1 MHIVGGR
8 GRVLGCERIIG
19 KGISMTTVMM
29 MMMTTMMLMLMTMML
44 MMMTMMM
51 IMIMMARASIG
62 QRSEL

>member
-29 MMMTTMMLMLMTMML
+29 MMMMTMMTILMTMML
-44 MMMTMMM
+44 MMMMMV
-51 IMIMMARASIG
+51 MIMMARASIG
-62 QRSEL
+62 QRSGL

>member
-29 MMMTTMMLMLMTMML
+29 TMMMTMMTMLMMMML
-44 MMMTMMM
+44 MMTMMM

-62 QRSEL
+62 QRSGL

>member
-29 MMMTTMMLMLMTMML
+29 MMMRTMMLMLMTMML
-44 MMMTMMM
+44 MMMMVV
-51 IMIMMARASIG
+51 MIMMARASIG
-62 QRSEL
+62 QRSGL

>member
-19 KGISMTTVMM
+19 KGISMTTMMMMM
-29 MMMTTMMLMLMTMML
+29 MMMTLMIML

-62 QRSEL
+62 QRSGL

>member
-19 KGISMTTVMM
+19 KGISMTTT
-29 MMMTTMMLMLMTMML
+29 MMMTTMMTMLMMMML
-44 MMMTMMM
+44 MMTMMM

-62 QRSEL
+62 QRSGL